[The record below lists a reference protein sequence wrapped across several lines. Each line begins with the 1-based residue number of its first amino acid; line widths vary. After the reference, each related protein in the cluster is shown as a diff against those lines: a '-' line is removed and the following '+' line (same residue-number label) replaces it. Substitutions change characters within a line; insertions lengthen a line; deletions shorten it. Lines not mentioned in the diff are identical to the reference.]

1 MGLSPELALKALKQ
15 EAHTQAANAAAVHS
29 PPVARS
35 GRAPASSRPSPS
47 GMSGGRP
54 GSASGMSSGR
64 PARAGDYLLPD
75 DDPQVWRFEVVDV
88 RLAPA
93 LMEGGERGWL
103 AYGTL
108 LSEGEQPPL
117 AAGRWRPSK

>member
-1 MGLSPELALKALKQ
+1 
-15 EAHTQAANAAAVHS
+15 
-29 PPVARS
+29 
-35 GRAPASSRPSPS
+35 
-47 GMSGGRP
+47 MSGGRH
-54 GSASGMSSGR
+54 GR
-64 PARAGDYLLPD
+64 VGDYLVPD

-93 LMEGGERGWL
+93 LMEGGESGWL